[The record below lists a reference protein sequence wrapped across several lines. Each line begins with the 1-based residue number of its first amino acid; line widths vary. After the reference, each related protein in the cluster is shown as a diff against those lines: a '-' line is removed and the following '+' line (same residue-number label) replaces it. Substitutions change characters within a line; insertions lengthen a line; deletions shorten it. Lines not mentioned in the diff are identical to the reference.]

1 MPRVAMRTADLV
13 GSRVDRF
20 LINARLGGGGM
31 GEVFFAEDTLL
42 KRPVAMKVIRYAQG
56 QEAQFCRRLITEA
69 ERACQLNNE
78 HVARIYDVL
87 EQDNRL
93 FLVME
98 YVTGET
104 LRQRLSAPLSLNDF
118 FDIAEQCLAGLGA
131 AHQHGIL
138 HCDLKPEN
146 MMITPEGVVKI
157 LDFGL
162 ARRVTSDTT
171 LDTTSAV
178 CGGTPGY
185 MAPEIVFGSTPDQ
198 RADIFSLG
206 VVMYEALAGCHP
218 FSRPPVLPP
227 GDTPPLIARKLPPGL
242 EQVIARM
249 LARDPARRYASC
261 GEVSAALR
269 AVREGR
275 EPKAQALPGIQHS
288 RLRAASRYTFPALI
302 LLALLLW
309 PVLSRKPQLLPVEA
323 SSRQLAVLPFQPA
336 DENDPNSRAFAAGLT
351 DTLSAKLGQV
361 SDRYPL
367 QIIDPYEV
375 KKENV
380 RDARSARNLLG
391 ATMALNG
398 SLQRAGGSVR
408 VAYTLVDTRS
418 LRQTHSGVITADASD
433 AFAVQ
438 DRVIQEVLS
447 GLDIELAKEDRQN
460 MATEGTARSDAYSDY
475 LRGRGYM
482 QDYSRRENVENA
494 VSAFERSLKADPNF
508 ALAWAGLGRAHVQMY
523 TLTRTP
529 ESVTRANE
537 ACSRS
542 AALDPGNPDAEI
554 CMGTLL
560 NATGKYEQAV
570 QHLQRALDLDGSRD
584 EAYRELALS
593 FDKLHRPAD
602 AESLLKRAIAL
613 RPQYWPGY
621 QWLGWF
627 YYDHGRN
634 EEAVEQFKRVVGV
647 APDSAAGY
655 SNLGG
660 VYILQGNYPDGIAAL
675 EKSIA
680 IQPTASALSNLGV
693 SYFYL
698 HRYSEA
704 AQIYARAVALHPRS
718 HVIYGNLGEAYAQVE
733 GRQQESRDAY
743 TQALKLAEE
752 QLAVN
757 PRDAKLR
764 LNAALYAARLGQR
777 EKAEAY
783 RKAGLKSS
791 ARDPQALHGSALV
804 FAELHQDRQALS
816 ELSRALHAG
825 LSRSEITNNP
835 TWQRFSDQPEY
846 KAMMHNQG
854 NK

>member
-1 MPRVAMRTADLV
+1 MRTADLV
-13 GSRVDRF
+13 GRRVDRF

-31 GEVFFAEDTLL
+31 GEVFLAEDTLL
-42 KRPVAMKVIRYAQG
+42 KRPVAMKVIRCAQN
-56 QEAQFCRRLITEA
+56 QEAQYRRRLITEA

-87 EQDNRL
+87 EQENQL

-104 LRQRLSAPLSLNDF
+104 LRQRLSGPLSLHDF

-162 ARRVTSDTT
+162 ARRVASDTT
-171 LDTTSAV
+171 LDTTSTV
-178 CGGTPGY
+178 RGGTPGY

-198 RADIFSLG
+198 SADIFSLG
-206 VVMYEALAGCHP
+206 VVLYEALAGCHP
-218 FSRPPVLPP
+218 FSRSSVLPP
-227 GDTPPLIARKLPPGL
+227 GDAPPPIARELPPGL
-242 EQVIARM
+242 EQVVARM

-261 GEVSAALR
+261 GEASAALR

-275 EPKAQALPGIQHS
+275 KPAGVLTGIQRS

-309 PVLSRKPQLLPVEA
+309 PVLSREPQPSLVEA

-336 DENDPNSRAFAAGLT
+336 DENDANSRAFAAGLT
-351 DTLSAKLGQV
+351 DTLSAKLGQI

-375 KKENV
+375 RKQNV
-380 RDARSARNLLG
+380 HDARSARNLLG

-398 SLQRAGGSVR
+398 TLQRAGGTVR

-460 MATEGTARSDAYSDY
+460 MVSQGTARGEAYSDY

-494 VSAFERSLKADPNF
+494 VSAFERSIKADPNF
-508 ALAWAGLGRAHVQMY
+508 ALAWAGLGRAQVQMY
-523 TLTRTP
+523 LLTRTP
-529 ESVTRANE
+529 ESVARANE

-542 AALDPGNPDAEI
+542 AALDPGSPDAEI

-560 NATGKYEQAV
+560 NVTGKYEQAV
-570 QHLQRALDLDGSRD
+570 QHLQRALELDGSRD
-584 EAYRELALS
+584 EAYRELSLA

-634 EEAVEQFKRVVGV
+634 AEAVEQFKREVAM

-660 VYILQGNYPDGIAAL
+660 IYVLQGNYPDGISAL

-680 IQPTASALSNLGV
+680 IQPTASALSNLGAT
-693 SYFYL
+693 YFYL

-718 HVIYGNLGEAYAQVE
+718 HVIYGNLGEAYAQVKGKRQE
-733 GRQQESRDAY
+733 GRDAY
-743 TQALKLAEE
+743 AHALKLAEE

-777 EKAEAY
+777 EKAEKY
-783 RKAGLKSS
+783 RASGLKLSS
-791 ARDPQALHGSALV
+791 RDPQALHGSALV

-816 ELSRALHAG
+816 ELSRALRAG
-825 LSRSEITNNP
+825 LSRSEITDNP
-835 TWQRFSDQPEY
+835 AWQRFSQQPEY
-846 KAMMHNQG
+846 KAIMHTQG
-854 NK
+854 KK